1 MLWEFLPIDIIDL
14 DMTTTPISFPVFNEV
29 HFNLTF
35 LVGILDTVILNIES
49 VRKCVLKLH
58 YYTHEAVKV
67 ITFS

>member
-1 MLWEFLPIDIIDL
+1 M
-14 DMTTTPISFPVFNEV
+14 TTPISFPVLNEV
-29 HFNLTF
+29 HFNLRF

-67 ITFS
+67 IAFS

>member
-14 DMTTTPISFPVFNEV
+14 DMTTPISFPVFNEV
-29 HFNLTF
+29 HFNLRF

-67 ITFS
+67 IAFS

>member
-1 MLWEFLPIDIIDL
+1 
-14 DMTTTPISFPVFNEV
+14 MTTTPISFPVFNEV
-29 HFNLTF
+29 HFNLRF